1 MTLRRPSHPF
11 HTPSRTPPS
20 RTPSRTPAATLAAAS
35 VRRGRALAAAAALP
49 AAAALRRRPA
59 SPSTPPLPLGPP
71 SARPLPAAALDD
83 DAPVSALA
91 LAAATLA
98 VSSLA
103 TSASPEERV
112 AIRINIIIYRLVL
125 RTAWRRRRLGL
136 EKTFLP
142 QALQGLHPF
151 SIDVGYLQYNTV
163 LTQAA
168 GACSQLSSPVLASPS
183 G

>member
-1 MTLRRPSHPF
+1 M
-11 HTPSRTPPS
+11 
-20 RTPSRTPAATLAAAS
+20 
-35 VRRGRALAAAAALP
+35 
-49 AAAALRRRPA
+49 
-59 SPSTPPLPLGPP
+59 PLGPP

-125 RTAWRRRRLGL
+125 EDWLAGGLDSKRLSCPRL
-136 EKTFLP
+136 YMVYT
-142 QALQGLHPF
+142 
-151 SIDVGYLQYNTV
+151 
-163 LTQAA
+163 
-168 GACSQLSSPVLASPS
+168 LSV
-183 G
+183 

>member
-1 MTLRRPSHPF
+1 MISFWIPNADHMPRMTAAFDMRSPDVPSKSIPTAHVNHLRCRRFPCCRRS
-11 HTPSRTPPS
+11 PP
-20 RTPSRTPAATLAAAS
+20 
-35 VRRGRALAAAAALP
+35 
-49 AAAALRRRPA
+49 RRPA

-125 RTAWRRRRLGL
+125 VRTAAAAAWTRKDFPVPGF
-136 EKTFLP
+136 TVH
-142 QALQGLHPF
+142 GLHPF
-151 SIDVGYLQYNTV
+151 SRVTRVHMLRWV
-163 LTQAA
+163 LRSTS
-168 GACSQLSSPVLASPS
+168 CCFCFKSWRRNDSIL
-183 G
+183 

>member
-1 MTLRRPSHPF
+1 MPLRRPSHPF

-125 RTAWRRRRLGL
+125 EDGGGLDSKRLSCPRL
-136 EKTFLP
+136 YRVYTLSLSPDSLP
-142 QALQGLHPF
+142 CKF
-151 SIDVGYLQYNTV
+151 SGATHNNGA
-163 LTQAA
+163 AA
-168 GACSQLSSPVLASPS
+168 GPQ
-183 G
+183 